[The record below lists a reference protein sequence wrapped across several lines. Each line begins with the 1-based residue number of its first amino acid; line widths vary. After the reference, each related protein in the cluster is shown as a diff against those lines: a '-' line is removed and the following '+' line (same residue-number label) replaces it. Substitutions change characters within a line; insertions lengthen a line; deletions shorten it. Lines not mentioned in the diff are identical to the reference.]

1 MTKNANGKGSTQRPV
16 DKDKF
21 DKNYD
26 AIFRKKKEPNRYKK
40 TLNLPKTTFPMKE
53 EAE

>member
-1 MTKNANGKGSTQRPV
+1 MSKNANGKGSTQRPV

-26 AIFRKKKEPNRYKK
+26 AIFRKKKKQSKK
-40 TLNLPKTTFPMKE
+40 PKG
-53 EAE
+53 